1 MKTVRSMLLVLLL
14 ICGAG
19 VLWAQEGQP
28 VTPTAPEA
36 PQWDGNYFFKWQQA
50 QSQTGK
56 LTQQYLK
63 AQKAEEKQEIR
74 TKLKDVVN
82 RLFDVRMEQQKKE
95 LESLEK
101 ELADLRALLKKRQD
115 ARAAIVDRRIDQLI
129 EDAQGMG
136 WNASGYSHNEF
147 WFEPHRG
154 PTPRPTPTPD
164 VNPKPDANPKPGD

>member
-1 MKTVRSMLLVLLL
+1 MKANRSACAALFLV
-14 ICGAG
+14 CAAG
-19 VLWAQEGQP
+19 VLCAQGQP
-28 VTPTAPEA
+28 APPMPPDTAK
-36 PQWDGNYFFKWQQA
+36 WDGNYFFKWQQS

-56 LTQQYLK
+56 LTQQYLN

-74 TKLKDVVN
+74 TKLKDLVN
-82 RLFDVRMEQQKKE
+82 QQFDVRMEQQKKE

-101 ELADLRALLKKRQD
+101 ELTDLRALLKKRQD
-115 ARAAIVDRRIDQLI
+115 AKTAIVDRRIDQLI

-154 PTPRPTPTPD
+154 PTPQPTPAPE
-164 VNPKPDANPKPGD
+164 ANRKPGD